1 MNEAEPQCERFKSS
15 EKTEEDYYTEYDENL
30 TERVA
35 TTTTNMKKELPAAA
49 MAVLEAVEQRLE
61 KVSKD
66 GWELWSNG

>member
-1 MNEAEPQCERFKSS
+1 MIEAEPQCERFKSS
-15 EKTEEDYYTEYDENL
+15 EKTEEYYYTEYDENL

-35 TTTTNMKKELPAAA
+35 TTTTNMRKELAAV
-49 MAVLEAVEQRLE
+49 AVLEAVEQQLE

>member
-1 MNEAEPQCERFKSS
+1 M
-15 EKTEEDYYTEYDENL
+15 
-30 TERVA
+30 A
-35 TTTTNMKKELPAAA
+35 TTTTNMKKELQAAA